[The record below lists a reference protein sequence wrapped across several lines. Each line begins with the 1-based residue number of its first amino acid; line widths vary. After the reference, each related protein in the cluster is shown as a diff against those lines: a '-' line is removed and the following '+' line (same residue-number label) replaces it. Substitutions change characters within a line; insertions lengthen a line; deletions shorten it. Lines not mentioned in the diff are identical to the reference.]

1 MTFAHVIRAV
11 RHKRGIRSTQPDKE
25 HEQEPDKPK
34 RTKARLVFVQE
45 AIVPMFPLDLP
56 AKPPRDL
63 LKRVR
68 EALKQN
74 PEWTAQD
81 WEKPISRTH
90 VKRAWKELQ
99 KP

>member
-25 HEQEPDKPK
+25 HEQAPDKPK
-34 RTKARLVFVQE
+34 RTKARLVFAQE
-45 AIVPMFPLDLP
+45 AIVPMFPQGLP

-68 EALKQN
+68 AALKEN
-74 PEWTAQD
+74 PEWTNQD
-81 WEKPISRTH
+81 WDKPISRTH
-90 VKRAWKELQ
+90 VKRAWKALQ